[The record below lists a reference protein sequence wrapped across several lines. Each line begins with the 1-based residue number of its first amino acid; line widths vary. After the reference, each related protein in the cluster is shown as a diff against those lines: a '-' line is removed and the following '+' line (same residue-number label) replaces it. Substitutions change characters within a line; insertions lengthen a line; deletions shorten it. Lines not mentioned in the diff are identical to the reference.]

1 MIISAYDR
9 IEDIRSLFS
18 EYTDMLV
25 SINPEFH
32 LYLEIQHYDDEKE
45 NPSLKYALPDGRLY
59 LDISDDGIAR
69 GCIALRKLSDGKGE
83 VKRLYI
89 RPEYRGNGIATAL
102 VERIIEDARN
112 IGYKELYL
120 DTLPELESAV
130 RLYKS
135 FGFEETGQY
144 NDSPVDKTIFMK
156 LSLI

>member
-1 MIISAYDR
+1 MITSAYDR
-9 IEDIRSLFS
+9 IEDVRSLFS

-32 LYLEIQHYDDEKE
+32 LYLDIQHYDDEKE

-83 VKRLYI
+83 VKRLYV
-89 RPEYRGNGIATAL
+89 RPEYRGKGIATAL
-102 VERIIEDARN
+102 VERIVEDARN

>member
-18 EYTDMLV
+18 EYTNMLV

-69 GCIALRKLSDGKGE
+69 GCIALRKLSDEKGE
-83 VKRLYI
+83 VKRLYVC
-89 RPEYRGNGIATAL
+89 PEYRGNGIATAL

-130 RLYKS
+130 KLYKS

-156 LSLI
+156 LSLT